1 MLVVLELVDWVPFWE
16 MDWGVFALT
25 MVVVWVELLTS
36 PVTTVEEVAV
46 AGVVSGVSAR
56 GGLAVGQGGG
66 GEVGSG
72 EEDGSGDG

>member
-56 GGLAVGQGGG
+56 GGLAVGQSIGRR
-66 GEVGSG
+66 
-72 EEDGSGDG
+72 